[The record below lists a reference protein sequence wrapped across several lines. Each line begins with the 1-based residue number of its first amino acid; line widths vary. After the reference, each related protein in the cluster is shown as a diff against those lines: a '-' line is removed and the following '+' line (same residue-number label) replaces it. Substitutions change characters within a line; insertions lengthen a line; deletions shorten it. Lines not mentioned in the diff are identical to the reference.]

1 MFPTTNR
8 FGTTFKYP
16 IYLHTRVRIHL
27 YVNDDRC
34 RVFVVPVVS
43 GDLSQL
49 SMLSAGG
56 KEALWIDRGW
66 RNGEKDPESKLLN
79 GIGRETTC
87 ADYAEVDT
95 RNLSTFYNPRKDTM
109 TSTNPTPYATT
120 TLLNR
125 DDCNVSKHRLRD
137 LFIVRTRCIYCTS
150 IGSFSRNRRICSE
163 PPAVRPKRKRS
174 APTGRATNGAT
185 NKWATITSVN
195 RNSRLA

>member
-1 MFPTTNR
+1 MS
-8 FGTTFKYP
+8 
-16 IYLHTRVRIHL
+16 LVSAA
-27 YVNDDRC
+27 
-34 RVFVVPVVS
+34 VPVVS

-95 RNLSTFYNPRKDTM
+95 RNLSTFYNPRKEM
-109 TSTNPTPYATT
+109 MSNPTPYATT

-125 DDCNVSKHRLRD
+125 DDCNVSVYIFSSGDFRMFLHVKRRFG
-137 LFIVRTRCIYCTS
+137 LFL
-150 IGSFSRNRRICSE
+150 
-163 PPAVRPKRKRS
+163 KRS
-174 APTGRATNGAT
+174 I
-185 NKWATITSVN
+185 KLS
-195 RNSRLA
+195 

>member
-1 MFPTTNR
+1 MSNTTH
-8 FGTTFKYP
+8 
-16 IYLHTRVRIHL
+16 IHT
-27 YVNDDRC
+27 
-34 RVFVVPVVS
+34 VPVVS

-95 RNLSTFYNPRKDTM
+95 RNLSTFYNPRKDM
-109 TSTNPTPYATT
+109 MSNPTPYATT

-125 DDCNVSKHRLRD
+125 DDCNVSKKYINKNKYS
-137 LFIVRTRCIYCTS
+137 FIH
-150 IGSFSRNRRICSE
+150 
-163 PPAVRPKRKRS
+163 
-174 APTGRATNGAT
+174 
-185 NKWATITSVN
+185 
-195 RNSRLA
+195 

>member
-1 MFPTTNR
+1 MCFTM
-8 FGTTFKYP
+8 
-16 IYLHTRVRIHL
+16 IA
-27 YVNDDRC
+27 
-34 RVFVVPVVS
+34 VPVVS

-95 RNLSTFYNPRKDTM
+95 RNLSTFYNPRKDM
-109 TSTNPTPYATT
+109 MSNPTPYATT

-125 DDCNVSKHRLRD
+125 DDCNVSSFRPWTSFRPVLCPRIRQSKL
-137 LFIVRTRCIYCTS
+137 CIL
-150 IGSFSRNRRICSE
+150 SFTC
-163 PPAVRPKRKRS
+163 
-174 APTGRATNGAT
+174 
-185 NKWATITSVN
+185 
-195 RNSRLA
+195 

>member
-1 MFPTTNR
+1 M
-8 FGTTFKYP
+8 
-16 IYLHTRVRIHL
+16 
-27 YVNDDRC
+27 
-34 RVFVVPVVS
+34 PVVS

-95 RNLSTFYNPRKDTM
+95 RNLSTFYNPRKEAM
-109 TSTNPTPYATT
+109 SCNPTPYATT

-125 DDCNVSKHRLRD
+125 DDCNVSTHTLIQWRAQRGERIEWFSVWNELD
-137 LFIVRTRCIYCTS
+137 LFDGIRHFSDPAIKRPLSGLGIRGEDSAIY
-150 IGSFSRNRRICSE
+150 SR
-163 PPAVRPKRKRS
+163 
-174 APTGRATNGAT
+174 
-185 NKWATITSVN
+185 
-195 RNSRLA
+195 